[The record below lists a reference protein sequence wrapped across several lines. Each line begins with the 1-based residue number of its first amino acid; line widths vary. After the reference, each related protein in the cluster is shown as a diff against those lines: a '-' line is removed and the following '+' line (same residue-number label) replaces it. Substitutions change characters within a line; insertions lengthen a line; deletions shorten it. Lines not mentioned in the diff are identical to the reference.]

1 MTNAELEALA
11 DEIVARLRDSRQ
23 RRSGAVGAVGAG
35 GAGEPVVRG
44 AVGAVGLSVVR
55 GQAGAGAA
63 KKSVAEQ
70 GTVESVR
77 VVAGGA
83 VALADTAWR
92 GPAVLRA
99 AWAPAHGARRVAD
112 FVDHTLLKAEATRAE
127 VVRLCAE
134 AREHRFAA
142 VCVNATW
149 VELCVKQLDGTG
161 VAVATVVGFPIGA
174 TTRRT
179 KAAEAAEA
187 VGTGAGE
194 IDMVA
199 AIGRIRGGQW
209 ACVEDDIA
217 AVVEASR
224 RALVKVII
232 ESAVLTPEEI
242 VKTCAL
248 AKEAGAG
255 YVKTSTGFHP
265 AGGATT
271 DAVRLMRLTV
281 GDDLGVKASGGV
293 RDCQT
298 ALAMIAAGASRI
310 GTSSGVGMVSCLGP
324 GPLSLAEL
332 LAQPHAHG
340 PACTSGTCAPAGGGT
355 PY

>member
-11 DEIVARLRDSRQ
+11 DEIAARLQDSR
-23 RRSGAVGAVGAG
+23 R
-35 GAGEPVVRG
+35 RG
-44 AVGAVGLSVVR
+44 AVGAV
-55 GQAGAGAA
+55 
-63 KKSVAEQ
+63 
-70 GTVESVR
+70 
-77 VVAGGA
+77 
-83 VALADTAWR
+83 
-92 GPAVLRA
+92 
-99 AWAPAHGARRVAD
+99 RVAD

-127 VVRLCAE
+127 IVKLCAE

-149 VELCVKQLDGTG
+149 VELSVKELDRAG
-161 VAVATVVGFPIGA
+161 VAVATVVGFPLGA

-199 AIGRIRGGQW
+199 AIGRIKGGQW
-209 ACVEDDIA
+209 ACVEDDIR

-224 RALVKVII
+224 RALVKVIV

-248 AKEAGAG
+248 AKEAGAD

-265 AGGATT
+265 SGGATT
-271 DAVRLMRLTV
+271 EAVRLMRLTV
-281 GDDLGVKASGGV
+281 GDDLLRFDPSKIEFRGARGQGFRFV
-293 RDCQT
+293 RFRRIKRV
-298 ALAMIAAGASRI
+298 AL
-310 GTSSGVGMVSCLGP
+310 
-324 GPLSLAEL
+324 EFED
-332 LAQPHAHG
+332 
-340 PACTSGTCAPAGGGT
+340 
-355 PY
+355 

>member
-1 MTNAELEALA
+1 VTDAELEALA
-11 DEIVARLRDSRQ
+11 DEIVARLRGGSRQ
-23 RRSGAVGAVGAG
+23 RRSGAVGAVG
-35 GAGEPVVRG
+35 
-44 AVGAVGLSVVR
+44 LSVIR

-63 KKSVAEQ
+63 TLPVAKPAS
-70 GTVESVR
+70 VESVR
-77 VVAGGA
+77 VAAGGA
-83 VALADTAWR
+83 AALADTAWR
-92 GPAVLRA
+92 GPAVFKA
-99 AWAPAHGARRVAD
+99 AWTPAHGARRVAD

-127 VVRLCAE
+127 IVKLCAE

-149 VELCVKQLDGTG
+149 VELCVKELERTG
-161 VAVATVVGFPIGA
+161 VAVATVVGFPLGA

-187 VGTGAGE
+187 VGAGAGE

-199 AIGRIRGGQW
+199 AIGRIKGGQW
-209 ACVEDDIA
+209 ACVEDDIR

-224 RALVKVII
+224 RALVKVIV

-248 AKEAGAG
+248 AKEAGAD

-265 AGGATT
+265 SGGATT
-271 DAVRLMRLTV
+271 GAVRLMRLTV
-281 GDDLGVKASGGV
+281 GDDLGVKAAGGV

-332 LAQPHAHG
+332 LAQPHAHA
-340 PACTSGTCAPAGGGT
+340 PVCTSGSCAPAGGGQ